1 MSLVSGDDVGGDVTK
16 GMAHVQAGPGRVGK
30 HAEDVVLWPFVV
42 FADAVGIVFGPKGLP
57 FRFYFPEVV
66 VHFPMIKTGD
76 KIIIFA
82 GFRIAGR
89 VWVRRPTARGT
100 DWLFRS
106 PAAEVSAIA

>member
-1 MSLVSGDDVGGDVTK
+1 
-16 GMAHVQAGPGRVGK
+16 
-30 HAEDVVLWPFVV
+30 
-42 FADAVGIVFGPKGLP
+42 
-57 FRFYFPEVV
+57 
-66 VHFPMIKTGD
+66 MIKTGD